1 MSISNLI
8 PWNKH
13 RSVPVQRQADT
24 EPLMAWRQQ
33 VDRMFDDFWRA
44 FEAPFVGQNFG
55 SAGMVW
61 PRLDAS
67 ENDKSYVIDI
77 ELAGMD
83 ENDVELFVEGD
94 VLVVRGEK
102 RSEDTD
108 ARRQIGERYYGR
120 FERRLQLG
128 PDALAD
134 ETTAKMR
141 KGVLR
146 VTVPKA
152 ENSPYRMRR
161 ITVEQ

>member
-8 PWNKH
+8 PWNKG
-13 RSVPVQRQADT
+13 RSVPVQRQTDT
-24 EPLMAWRQQ
+24 EPLVAWRQQ

-44 FEAPFVGQNFG
+44 FEAPFAGLNFG
-55 SAGMVW
+55 SADLAW

-67 ENDKSYVIDI
+67 ENDKAYVIDI

-83 ENDVELFVEGD
+83 ESDVELFVEGD

-102 RSEDTD
+102 RSEDQD
-108 ARRQIGERYYGR
+108 AQHRIRERFHGR

-146 VTVPKA
+146 VTVPKS
-152 ENSPYRMRR
+152 EDSPYRMRR

>member
-8 PWNKH
+8 PWNKD
-13 RSVPVQRQADT
+13 RSVPVQRQAET
-24 EPLMAWRQQ
+24 EPLMVWRQQ
-33 VDRMFDDFWRA
+33 VERMFDDFWRA
-44 FEAPFVGQNFG
+44 FDAPFAGQTFG
-55 SAGMVW
+55 MAW

-67 ENDKSYVIDI
+67 ENDKAYVIDI

-102 RSEDTD
+102 RSEDED
-108 ARRQIGERYYGR
+108 ARHQIRERFQGR

-134 ETTAKMR
+134 ETTAKMH